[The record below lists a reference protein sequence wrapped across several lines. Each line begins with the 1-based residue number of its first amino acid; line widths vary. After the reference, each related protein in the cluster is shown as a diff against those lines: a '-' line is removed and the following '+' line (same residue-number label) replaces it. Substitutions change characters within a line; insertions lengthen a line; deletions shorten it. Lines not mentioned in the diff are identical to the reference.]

1 MILTLIINTYCLTL
15 CLPLFAL
22 RTGNCCRSRYCST
35 ASRKI
40 ADRETLRQPRS
51 LFSRLIA
58 SSDKWRKT
66 VFIAITTTLHILLIN
81 VCAKITPENHLKKR
95 IFACCFVFC
104 EVFSRNNKSVAV
116 VSFITQKWFS
126 YRPGWVMDAMNI
138 LYSGMFIF
146 WLDLYLH
153 NLNGV
158 PEKCQHPNSTRI

>member
-95 IFACCFVFC
+95 IFACCFVFARC
-104 EVFSRNNKSVAV
+104 FPEIIRVLQLFHLLLK
-116 VSFITQKWFS
+116 
-126 YRPGWVMDAMNI
+126 
-138 LYSGMFIF
+138 
-146 WLDLYLH
+146 
-153 NLNGV
+153 NGLV
-158 PEKCQHPNSTRI
+158 IAQDELWMLWIYYIQGCLFLIGSLFA